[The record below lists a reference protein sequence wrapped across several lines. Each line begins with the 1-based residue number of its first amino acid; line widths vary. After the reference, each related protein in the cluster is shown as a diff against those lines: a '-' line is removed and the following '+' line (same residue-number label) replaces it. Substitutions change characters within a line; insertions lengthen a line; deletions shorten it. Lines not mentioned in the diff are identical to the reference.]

1 MRFQLLYTVHRP
13 LNRCSTCSSSS
24 SSSTQPL
31 REDNQLHRMHSTI
44 RQPDS
49 VCMSD
54 YLGHSRKWKDNCH
67 SYRTECIFYLLP
79 GTLPIYS
86 RTVLNSLW
94 LYNQLSLA
102 LIKNSSY
109 EVSLACV
116 QAENGHHAAD
126 RMQWWTFSTHSVTN
140 LHLRECERK
149 FISHHRSETS
159 NALVISKTGQP
170 LI

>member
-54 YLGHSRKWKDNCH
+54 YLGHSRKWKDNLLSQLQNRMYFLPPAWNSSDLFTH
-67 SYRTECIFYLLP
+67 ST
-79 GTLPIYS
+79 
-86 RTVLNSLW
+86 
-94 LYNQLSLA
+94 QLA
-102 LIKNSSY
+102 LALQPAKSRVDKEFFLRGFFGVCASGKRTSCRRQNAMVDIFN
-109 EVSLACV
+109 
-116 QAENGHHAAD
+116 
-126 RMQWWTFSTHSVTN
+126 TFCH
-140 LHLRECERK
+140 
-149 FISHHRSETS
+149 
-159 NALVISKTGQP
+159 
-170 LI
+170 